1 MPTLLT
7 KDEYQAIAAD
17 LSFPVNAFINGRF
30 AKPESGKTMN
40 SINPATGE
48 VIAKVAACG
57 AADVDRAVSK
67 AREAFDRGDW
77 SRMHPSDRKSAMIQ
91 LVKLMHRDRYRLA
104 VLESLESG
112 KPIRECQMTD
122 LPETI
127 ECLKWHAEAADKIY
141 DQLSPS
147 GDDAVGMIV
156 REPAGVVACVL
167 PWNFPLQM
175 MAWKIGPALAAGNS
189 VIVKPAEQTSMS
201 ALRVAELATEAGF
214 PEGVLNVLP
223 GAGPDVGEPLGRH
236 GNVDVVSFTGSTEVG
251 RRFLEYSA
259 QSNLKRV
266 VLECGGKNPAVVLE
280 DADRLDHAAKSI
292 VYAALWNMGQNCTA
306 NSRIIVH
313 RNVKKRLMERI
324 VEQLRLWK
332 TGDPLDPTNHL
343 GAIVSREQYDRILTY
358 IKQAKA
364 EGANLVSGGKVIESG
379 NGLFIEPTLFDGVS
393 PDMTIAREE
402 VFGPVFVIIEV
413 QSDAH
418 AIAVANDSCY
428 GLQASLYT
436 SNVRNAHRYA
446 KALQAGTVSVNCY
459 AEGDRTT
466 PFGGYKLSGFGGRD
480 NSLLAHDQY
489 CEIKTI
495 WLDIGDDSIDAIV
508 GSHAEGSTSNRPA
521 GQ

>member
-1 MPTLLT
+1 MQTVLSYE
-7 KDEYQAIAAD
+7 EYKAIAAD
-17 LSFPVNAFINGRF
+17 LPLPTNAFVNGKF
-30 AKPESGKTMN
+30 MKPASGRTMD

-48 VIAKVAACG
+48 LLANVANCDG
-57 AADVDRAVSK
+57 ADVEFAVTK

-77 SRMHPSDRKSAMIQ
+77 SRMHPAERKAVMIQ
-91 LVKLMHRDRYRLA
+91 LVKLMDRDRYKLA
-104 VLESLESG
+104 TLESLESG
-112 KPIRECQMTD
+112 KPVRECQVTD
-122 LPETI
+122 IPETI

-201 ALRVAELATEAGF
+201 ALRVAELAIEAGF

-223 GAGPDVGEPLGRH
+223 GEGPHVGEPLGRH
-236 GNVDVVSFTGSTEVG
+236 GDVNVVSFTGSTEVG

-259 QSNLKRV
+259 QSNLKRII
-266 VLECGGKNPAVVLE
+266 LECGGKNPAIVLR

-306 NSRIIVH
+306 NSRVIVH
-313 RNVKKRLMERI
+313 KDVKSDLLDRI
-324 VEQLRLWK
+324 VEQLRLWR
-332 TGDPLDPTNHL
+332 TGDPLDPKNHL
-343 GAIVSREQYDRILTY
+343 GAIVSREQYDRILGY
-358 IKQAKA
+358 IEAGKK
-364 EGANLVSGGKVIESG
+364 EGAKLVAGGKPIDAG
-379 NGLFIEPTLFDGVS
+379 KGLFIEPTLFDGVT
-393 PDMTIAREE
+393 PEMTIAKEE
-402 VFGPVFVIIEV
+402 IFGPVFAIIEV
-413 QSDAH
+413 ESDARAL
-418 AIAVANDSCY
+418 AIANDSCY

-436 SNVRNAHRYA
+436 SNVRNAHRFA
-446 KALQAGTVSVNCY
+446 RAIQAGTVTVNCY
-459 AEGDRTT
+459 GEGDRTT

-480 NSLLAHDQY
+480 NSLMAHDQY

-495 WLDIGDDSIDAIV
+495 WLDVGDEGLDSIV
-508 GSHAEGSTSNRPA
+508 GSDKGA
-521 GQ
+521 G